1 MPDHGRGWEAREEWL
16 EGPQVPGGSP
26 TLPFAKD
33 KKASNSQRVTEIAVE
48 SIALNPLRP
57 RQNFEEKSLR
67 ELAQSVRKPGDIQP
81 VIVRAVGNA
90 YELVVGER
98 RFRVARLAGLRKIP
112 AVVREMDAQ
121 ELAVF
126 ALIENLQREDLN
138 VIEEARGFKRL
149 LEEYKFTQSEVGRLA
164 GKGQSTIAN
173 KLRLLRLPDAVQSRI
188 VSDGVSERHARALLE
203 LPDATWQMRV
213 LDEIRDRGLSV
224 RETEE
229 RIRGLS
235 GRDLPE
241 GPVVRPGAGRRG
253 AGASQLEQVSSRRAI
268 RAFRDLRLFLN
279 TFRRTVEMLKDA
291 GVRAEMIESDGPE
304 FLEIKVLIPK
314 VGPVA
319 QYGSRAMGAAAEPD
333 GARAGKS
340 RSGPKV
346 SPGGRG

>member
-1 MPDHGRGWEAREEWL
+1 
-16 EGPQVPGGSP
+16 
-26 TLPFAKD
+26 LPFAKD
-33 KKASNSQRVTEIAVE
+33 KKAPNSQRVTEIAVE

-57 RQNFEEKSLR
+57 RQNFEEKGLR
-67 ELAQSVRKPGDIQP
+67 ELAQSVRKPGDMQP

-98 RFRVARLAGLRKIP
+98 RFRAAQLAGLRKIP

-126 ALIENLQREDLN
+126 GLIEDLQREDLS

-173 KLRLLRLPDAVQSRI
+173 KLRLLRLPEAVQSRI

-229 RIRGLS
+229 RVRGLS

-241 GPVVRPGAGRRG
+241 GPVGGPGVGRRG
-253 AGASQLEQVSSRRAI
+253 AGGGQLEHVSGRRAI

-279 TFRRTVEMLKDA
+279 TFRRTVDVLKDA
-291 GVRAEMIESDGPE
+291 GIRAEMTESDGPE

-314 VGPVA
+314 VGAVA
-319 QYGSRAMGAAAEPD
+319 QYGFRAPGAAADAEPD
-333 GARAGKS
+333 GERAGKS
-340 RSGPKV
+340 WSGPKA